1 MSGPTTSSATIHY
14 ARTYG
19 SVLVARKNVSTARIK
34 KNAIDRG
41 GLFER
46 PMVCAH
52 AKIILRAC
60 DFPSIFAAY
69 RIRRVRG
76 FVARPEAGFFVAGTT
91 RFWRRFVL
99 TCPRLIN

>member
-1 MSGPTTSSATIHY
+1 MSGPATSSATIHC
-14 ARTYG
+14 ARTSG

-76 FVARPEAGFFVAGTT
+76 FVARPEAGFLSPGLRGFGGAL
-91 RFWRRFVL
+91 F
-99 TCPRLIN
+99 